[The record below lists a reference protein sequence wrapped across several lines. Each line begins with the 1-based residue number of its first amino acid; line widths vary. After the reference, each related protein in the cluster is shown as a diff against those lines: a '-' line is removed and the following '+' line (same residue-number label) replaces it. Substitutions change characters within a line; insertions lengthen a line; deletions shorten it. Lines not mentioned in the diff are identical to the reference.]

1 MDVRISDSPF
11 CGAAWRGAEASLFVL
26 PKPENC
32 GTDRPMAPVLMGD
45 FPLAGRCPR
54 LWRAGSPRAF
64 FVTWKGVS
72 ERMNRDSVRGA

>member
-32 GTDRPMAPVLMGD
+32 GTDRPMRPCPYGGFSARGEVPA
-45 FPLAGRCPR
+45 PLARR
-54 LWRAGSPRAF
+54 FSAGVF
-64 FVTWKGVS
+64 CHL
-72 ERMNRDSVRGA
+72 ERSIRTDEP

>member
-32 GTDRPMAPVLMGD
+32 GTDRPMRPCPYGGFSARGEVPA
-45 FPLAGRCPR
+45 PLARR
-54 LWRAGSPRAF
+54 FSAGV